1 MCDTLAHPYLSM
13 LLRGLDHVHVHIV
26 DQVGHLRHV
35 LDDLVGLTRD
45 VPLRKENKRTEE
57 EITSIRYVKKK
68 KKSQRG
74 IISVLLAVTVMY
86 RSDANVRGNYNSPVC
101 ELLVIGKQIP
111 HFLPP
116 AIAAHRPSKK
126 GAEVAEFVI

>member
-1 MCDTLAHPYLSM
+1 MWDTLAHPYLSV

-68 KKSQRG
+68 KKMPAR
-74 IISVLLAVTVMY
+74 
-86 RSDANVRGNYNSPVC
+86 NYIR
-101 ELLVIGKQIP
+101 LVSR
-111 HFLPP
+111 
-116 AIAAHRPSKK
+116 HRDVS
-126 GAEVAEFVI
+126 I